1 MVRGICKLTLAMAD
15 AGRPPARSLN
25 RLRRGRVKLHAW
37 QGGATLF
44 HCARP
49 MPRLRVILFLL
60 LLTGLRSAVAAEEKA
75 EDRWSI
81 TGENIEYVPST
92 GVITYTNP
100 VTVRYGDA
108 MLHADRMKLDMQTGD
123 CAAEGR
129 VRLEREGRIWEGAQ
143 LKYNFK
149 DHRVTGTDFKAGQ
162 PPYFL
167 KGDVLVGNTDAK
179 VYVLAEGFGTTDD
192 VEDPGYRIRASSVV
206 VAPGDYIE
214 FENAVLYLGKVP
226 VFWFPKWK
234 RNLKPYSNRW
244 NFVPGYRN
252 KYGAYLLST
261 YEWYWDKQI
270 SGAVHVDGRTSRGV
284 GFGPDLHFDLP
295 KFGEGNFKYYYTHD
309 SKPGR
314 DSLDQP
320 IDPDRQR
327 VWFEYLNTPRTN
339 LTVRGAVRYQSDSR
353 LIRDFFESEFRDNPQ
368 PSTFVEINQQ
378 WSNWS
383 LDLLAQ
389 PRVNTFQE
397 TVERLPD
404 IKLTG
409 LRQQLG
415 PTPLYYESDSS
426 FGYYQREFAD
436 GSTNRRFAAVRAD
449 TYHQLLLPWNF
460 FGWLNV
466 TPRVGG
472 RFTHYGEGDG
482 PGADTVQQERWVFA
496 TGTEI
501 STKAARTW
509 PGVRNKFWDLDG
521 VRHIVEPWVNYAY
534 VPRPGV
540 RPPELP
546 QFDYE
551 QPTSRLLPLEF
562 PDDNNIDSIDGRNIL
577 RLGLRNKI
585 QTKRDGQVENVANW
599 AVFTDWHVAPRRGE
613 VHFSDV
619 YSDLDLKPWRWLTL
633 SSELAA
639 SVEQS
644 RLDLA
649 YHTVTISP
657 NDVWSLRFSHRYL
670 HQGAFFPDAEENN
683 LLTGSLYL
691 RLGQNWGFRI
701 SEYYNLKDSF
711 FQHHYY
717 TLYRDLRSFTAAITA
732 GIRQDLD
739 GQKDYGIAFTLS
751 SKAFPR
757 YGLQDDINR
766 PTRLLGY

>member
-1 MVRGICKLTLAMAD
+1 
-15 AGRPPARSLN
+15 
-25 RLRRGRVKLHAW
+25 
-37 QGGATLF
+37 
-44 HCARP
+44 
-49 MPRLRVILFLL
+49 MPRLRVILFLFL
-60 LLTGLRSAVAAEEKA
+60 LLGLRSAQAAEEKA

-81 TGENIEYVPST
+81 TGENIEYVPRT
-92 GVITYTNP
+92 GTLTYTNP

-108 MLHADRMKLDMQTGD
+108 MMHADRMTLDMQTGD

-129 VRLEREGRIWEGAQ
+129 VRLERDGRVWEGGH
-143 LKYNFK
+143 LNYNFK
-149 DHRVTGTDFKAGQ
+149 NHRVTGTDFKAGQ
-162 PPYFL
+162 PPYFVQ
-167 KGDVLVGNTDAK
+167 GPVLAGNTDAK
-179 VYVLAEGFGTTDD
+179 VFVLADGYATTDD
-192 VEDPGYRIRASSVV
+192 VEDPGYRIRASSVTV
-206 VAPGDYIE
+206 VPGHYIE
-214 FENAVLYLGKVP
+214 FENAILYLGKVP

-261 YEWYWDKQI
+261 YEWYWDRQI
-270 SGAVHVDGRTSRGV
+270 SGAVHLDGRTSRGV
-284 GFGPDLHFDLP
+284 GVGPDFHFDLP
-295 KFGEGNFKYYYTHD
+295 RFGEGNFKYYYTHD
-309 SKPGR
+309 EKPGK
-314 DSLDQP
+314 DSREDP
-320 IDPDRQR
+320 INKDRQR

-339 LTVRGAVRYQSDSR
+339 LTVRGAVRYQSDSKM
-353 LIRDFFESEFRDNPQ
+353 IRDFFESEFRENPQ

-389 PRVNTFQE
+389 PRINTFQE

-404 IKLTG
+404 LKLTG
-409 LRQQLG
+409 LRQQIG
-415 PTPLYYESDSS
+415 PTPLFYESDSS
-426 FGYYQREFAD
+426 FGYYQREFTD

-496 TGTEI
+496 TGAEI

-509 PGVRNKFWDLDG
+509 PGVRNKFLDLDG

-551 QPTSRLLPLEF
+551 QPTARLLPLEF
-562 PDDNNIDSIDGRNIL
+562 PDYNNIDSIDGRNIL

-585 QTKRDGQVENVANW
+585 QTKRDGQVENVVNW
-599 AVFTDWHVAPRRGE
+599 AVFTDWHVAPRGE
-613 VHFSDV
+613 EVKFSDV
-619 YSDLDLKPWRWLTL
+619 YSDLDLKPWRWLTF

-649 YHTVTISP
+649 YNTVTISP
-657 NDVWSLRFSHRYL
+657 GDVWSLKFGHRYL
-670 HQGAFFPDAEENN
+670 HQGAFFPNAEENN
-683 LLTGSLYL
+683 LLFGSLYV
-691 RLGQNWGFRI
+691 RLGQNWGFRVA
-701 SEYYNLKDSF
+701 EYYNLKDNF
-711 FQHHYY
+711 FQHQYY
-717 TLYRDLRSFTAAITA
+717 TLYRDLRAFTAALTA
-732 GIRQDLD
+732 GIREDLN
-739 GQKDYGIAFTLS
+739 GRKDYGIAFTLS
-751 SKAFPR
+751 SKAYPR
-757 YGLQDDINR
+757 YGLQDEINK